1 MKFQENL
8 NKSNQTN
15 TNLNENLF
23 DFSKN
28 DLSEDDDFLQNNN
41 KTENLNENDHDEVDA
56 LANCIEKELHL
67 LHNKNSNFVNLHET
81 ENYIR
86 KNFNLD
92 EFFKSNPNLYESTK
106 HLTGASM
113 EDLFFSNENENVLYI
128 LVIVREKV
136 VKAYDEFLKPCEI
149 DESATFSNESSNK
162 QVNPDEAL
170 CLFKDFFKE
179 SSSHLIPYIK
189 ELPGFEDFTQNDL
202 IMLSN
207 RHWYM
212 LFLFKFAKLFKE
224 NEFYLILNEIQITHD
239 LLNNMFG
246 NVIIDSLFEFE
257 KILKNINLT
266 NYETALLIPYFLTID
281 GKFLSLLY
289 IQF

>member
-1 MKFQENL
+1 MRQEPETQENL
-8 NKSNQTN
+8 NINRSND
-15 TNLNENLF
+15 LF
-23 DFSKN
+23 DYSIN
-28 DLSEDDDFLQNNN
+28 DLSEDEDFLRN
-41 KTENLNENDHDEVDA
+41 KTENLNENDDDEVDA

-92 EFFKSNPNLYESTK
+92 EFLKSNPNLYESTK

-136 VKAYDEFLKPCEI
+136 VKAFEEFLKPCEI

-239 LLNNMFG
+239 LLNKMFG
-246 NVIIDSLFEFE
+246 NVIMDSIFEFE
-257 KILKNINLT
+257 NIFKNINLT
-266 NYETALLIPYFLTID
+266 IYETALLIPYFLTID